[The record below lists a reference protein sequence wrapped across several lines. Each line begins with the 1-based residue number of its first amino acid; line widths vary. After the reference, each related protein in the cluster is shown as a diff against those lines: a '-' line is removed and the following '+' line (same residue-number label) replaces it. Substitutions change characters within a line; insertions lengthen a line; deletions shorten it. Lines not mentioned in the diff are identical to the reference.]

1 MKLWVKGYGFILV
14 LFMNMKKMKSVLK
27 YISVIALSF
36 SCVTGA
42 WAAGEKE
49 RMIERAPQ
57 IRALKSAGIVGEKA
71 NGLLGFVK
79 ESPADKA
86 VVDAENKDRKAVYS
100 EIAKGQGVRASVV
113 AQRRALQIA
122 EQAASGDWLQNANG
136 KWIQK
141 K

>member
-1 MKLWVKGYGFILV
+1 
-14 LFMNMKKMKSVLK
+14 MKKTKPIFKSL
-27 YISVIALSF
+27 SVIAVVLS
-36 SCVTGA
+36 C
-42 WAAGEKE
+42 AAFALAVGEKE

-113 AQRRALQIA
+113 AERRALQIS